1 MMSKN
6 SMVIFITLF
15 MALWFSDMSLGLD
28 RERIITE
35 YMIDAW
41 NTDSGLPTNS
51 IVTLLQT
58 SDGYLWI
65 GTEEGLIRFDGVT
78 FTIFDENN
86 TPEITNNY
94 INCLFEDS
102 NKNLWIGIR
111 HGGVV
116 TYKNG
121 NFKLYSKKDG
131 FLKNLTKSITEGPG
145 GAIWIGT
152 EGLYKFQ
159 DNKFT
164 LFTQK
169 DGLPDDSIG
178 TIYKDSKENL
188 WIGTLNGLCC
198 LTNNQFTHYD
208 IKKDTEEN
216 KIWSI
221 CEDKNGILWI
231 GTEKGLF
238 QIRNKTII
246 ATPFNANFP
255 GMRVDSIFKDNGNNI
270 WIGTETQGIFRY
282 KPTNETFENLSK
294 VSGLSDNTIRVI
306 TGDKEGSIWI
316 GSVYGGLNRLRDS
329 KFKVFG
335 VREGLADDIVFT
347 IAEDSNHYVWIGTYN
362 GLTRVKDDIK
372 KPINFNTGNGLSN
385 NVVDTIYE
393 DHSGS
398 IWVGTDNG
406 LNQLQNSPSKIQK
419 VSQYAFEGNVLAIM
433 EDTPGNLW
441 VGTNGGLFKKEKNSA
456 NWQKINLEIDDE
468 KGEYF
473 KHVNIIY
480 EDSKK
485 NLWFSASSRGL
496 VKLSGNTFTVYNE
509 KDGLSCVSVQQIYE
523 DNDNVFWFGTL
534 KGLFRLKDD
543 KFTHFTIKDG
553 LFNNNIYKI
562 LEDSR
567 GNLWISCN
575 RGIFSV
581 SKKDLNDYADDKIA
595 YLHYTAYSK
604 DDGMRSFECNG
615 GMQTAGCKTSDGR
628 LWFPTTQGIVVI
640 DPEKLAVNKL
650 PPPVIN
656 EQVLLDGVP
665 IALGEEIKVNP
676 GVKRIDFRYTA
687 LSLRLPKRVK
697 FKYRLEGYSNEWLDA
712 GTQRIATYTNL
723 DAGDYRFQVTACNDD
738 GLWNEKGAAINFSVI
753 PSFTDTWLFRILA
766 LTVFAVFS
774 YLVINFINKYINLVQ
789 FWKRYKYI
797 GKFKILDKLG
807 SGGMG
812 TVYKAENTIDR
823 GEKVAIKVLREEFF
837 DDDKS
842 RKRFRQEAAIID
854 QLDHPNIIKIYE
866 RGQSHH
872 SMYIAMELLE
882 GKTLTKKIEDEG
894 TLNLFESLHI
904 MSQVTD
910 AVAKIHSKD
919 IVHRDM
925 KPDNVMLI
933 KKDNDPEFVKL
944 LDFGLAKMQHQTRLT
959 QTGMV
964 IGTINYMAP
973 EQIAGTEA
981 TSATDIY
988 SIGVM
993 FYEMLTGRK
1002 PFMGETSI
1010 DIMKEIIEK
1019 HPIEPIKYRPEIP
1032 LELNDLIMRMMGKK
1046 MAERP
1051 ITEEVLQNLQII
1063 SSKIDK

>member
-1 MMSKN
+1 MSKN
-6 SMVIFITLF
+6 SLVIFIALF
-15 MALWFSDMSLGLD
+15 IVLWSRGAVLGLD
-28 RERIITE
+28 PERAVTE
-35 YMIDAW
+35 YLIDAW

-65 GTEEGLIRFDGVT
+65 GTEEGLIRFDGDI

-86 TPEITNNY
+86 TPEFTNNY

-111 HGGVV
+111 HGGLVK
-116 TYKNG
+116 YKNRK
-121 NFKLYSKKDG
+121 FKCYTKDDG
-131 FLKNLTKSITEGPG
+131 FLKDGVNGIAEGPG
-145 GAIWIGT
+145 GIIWIGT
-152 EGLYKFQ
+152 QGLYKFQ

-164 LFTQK
+164 IFTKK
-169 DGLPDDSIG
+169 DGLPDESIG
-178 TIYKDSKENL
+178 PLYKDSKGNL
-188 WIGTLNGLCC
+188 WIGTVNGLCRFANNNF
-198 LTNNQFTHYD
+198 TNYD

-216 KIWSI
+216 RILSI
-221 CEDKNGILWI
+221 FEDKNGTIWI
-231 GTEKGLF
+231 GAQKGLF
-238 QIRNKTII
+238 QIQGKAII
-246 ATPFNANFP
+246 PTTFNTSFP
-255 GMRVDSIFKDNGNNI
+255 GTRVDSISRDNDNNI
-270 WIGTETQGIFRY
+270 WIGTEVKGIFRY
-282 KPTNETFENLSK
+282 KLANETFENLSK
-294 VSGLSDNTIRVI
+294 ENGLTDDTIRVI
-306 TGDKEGSIWI
+306 TGDKEGSVWI
-316 GSVYGGLNRLRDS
+316 GTVYGGLNRLRDS

-335 VREGLADDIVFT
+335 AREGLADDIAFT
-347 IAEDSNHYVWIGTYN
+347 VIEDSNHYVWIGTN
-362 GLTRVKDDIK
+362 KGLTRVESNLK
-372 KPINFNTGNGLSN
+372 KPVNFDTGNGLSN
-385 NVVDTIYE
+385 DVIDTIYE
-393 DHSGS
+393 DHKGS

-406 LNQLQNSPSKIQK
+406 LNKLQNSPAKIEK
-419 VSQYAFEGNVLAIM
+419 KSQYPFEGYVLTVM
-433 EDTPGNLW
+433 EDTLGNLW
-441 VGTNGGLFKKEKNSA
+441 IGTNRGLFKKEKNSA
-456 NWQKINLEIDDE
+456 SWQKINLDIGD
-468 KGEYF
+468 KNGEYF

-496 VKLSGNTFTVYNE
+496 VKLSGNTFTVYNK
-509 KDGLSCVSVQQIYE
+509 KDGLSCVSLQQIYE

-534 KGLFRLKDD
+534 KGLFRFKDA

-562 LEDSR
+562 LEDNK

-581 SKKDLNDYADDKIA
+581 SKKDLNDYADKKIA
-595 YLHYTAYSK
+595 SFYCKSYGK

-615 GMQTAGCKTSDGR
+615 GMQMSGCKTSDGR
-628 LWFPTTQGIVVI
+628 LWFPTTKGIVII
-640 DPEKLAVNKL
+640 DPEKLALNEL

-656 EQVLLDGVP
+656 EQVLLDGIPMV
-665 IALGEEIKVNP
+665 LSEEIKVNP

-687 LSLRLPKRVK
+687 LSLRLSKRVK

-712 GTQRIATYTNL
+712 GNQRTATYTNL
-723 DAGDYRFQVTACNDD
+723 DAGDYKFQVIACNDD
-738 GLWNEKGAAINFSVI
+738 GLWNEKGTTVNFSVI

-766 LTVFAVFS
+766 LIAFAVFS
-774 YLVINFINKYINLVQ
+774 YLVINFINKYISLVQ
-789 FWKRYKYI
+789 FWKGYKYI

-812 TVYKAENTIDR
+812 TVYKAENTIER

-854 QLDHPNIIKIYE
+854 QLDHPNIIKVFE

-882 GKTLTKKIEDEG
+882 GKTLTKKIEEEG
-894 TLNLFESLHI
+894 TLDLFDSLHI
-904 MSQVTD
+904 MTQVTD

-925 KPDNVMLI
+925 KPDNIMLI
-933 KKDNDPEFVKL
+933 KKNDDPSFVKL

-1002 PFMGETSI
+1002 PFVGETSI

-1019 HPIEPIKYRPEIP
+1019 HPTEPIKFRNDIP
-1032 LELNDLIMRMMGKK
+1032 LELNDLIMHMMGKK

-1051 ITEEVLQNLQII
+1051 LTEEVLQNLQTIYTHI
-1063 SSKIDK
+1063 AKS